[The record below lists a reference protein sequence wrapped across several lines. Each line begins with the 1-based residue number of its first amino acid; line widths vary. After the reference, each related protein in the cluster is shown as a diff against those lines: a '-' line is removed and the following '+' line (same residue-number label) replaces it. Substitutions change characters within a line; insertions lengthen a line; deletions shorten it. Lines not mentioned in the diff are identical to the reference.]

1 MRNSLSLKALLVVTR
16 ITVSSASVLPLASD
30 SSVSALTLDSRVAA
44 GQDAGT
50 IASMFVLREELAGAM
65 LEVLITS
72 SSLLAAC
79 PPHDLF
85 STSTLTCHVALQ
97 AGSVDALARRDLP
110 SSQSFWM
117 QSASLTEGWLMSSL
131 EVVST
136 GAA

>member
-30 SSVSALTLDSRVAA
+30 SSVPALTLDSRVAA

-50 IASMFVLREELAGAM
+50 IASMFVFREELAGAM

-79 PPHDLF
+79 PPHDLC
-85 STSTLTCHVALQ
+85 STATLTCHVALQ
-97 AGSVDALARRDLP
+97 AGSVNA
-110 SSQSFWM
+110 
-117 QSASLTEGWLMSSL
+117 
-131 EVVST
+131 
-136 GAA
+136 

>member
-1 MRNSLSLKALLVVTR
+1 MRVSLLMRNSLSLKALLVVTR
-16 ITVSSASVLPLASD
+16 ITVPSASVLPPASD
-30 SSVSALTLDSRVAA
+30 SSVSALTLDSRVEI

-72 SSLLAAC
+72 SSLL
-79 PPHDLF
+79 D
-85 STSTLTCHVALQ
+85 
-97 AGSVDALARRDLP
+97 
-110 SSQSFWM
+110 
-117 QSASLTEGWLMSSL
+117 WLMSSL